1 MPGAAIAAAI
11 LVSSPFACADPVG
24 YLSVRCGGEPL
35 RVTLDGEPAGVCPLD
50 SVPVSPGSHT
60 VQAWPADDRRFTA
73 TPLTRRVE
81 VLTGAL
87 TVVDFSVIRR
97 VRIESEPYG
106 AMISR
111 EGVPLGST
119 PLTLSVSPDDPQCL
133 IEMEGFQSVTVTAES
148 LIEGPSPLR
157 LTLEPIPGVSRTA
170 VLSRRGPSEPER
182 SHLTAYLAGTICAGA
197 ITAALFLSEAA
208 DAEYEE
214 YLITGDLSEMER
226 HFDRAERLDSWAAAS
241 WVVGEVALG
250 ILAYEI
256 LRDRDGGAEVK
267 EGGE

>member
-1 MPGAAIAAAI
+1 MPAAAIAAAV
-11 LVSSPFACADPVG
+11 LASSPLADADPVG

-35 RVTLDGEPAGVCPLD
+35 RVTLDGERAGVCPLD
-50 SVPVSPGSHT
+50 SIPVSPGSHT
-60 VQAWPADDRRFTA
+60 VRGWPADDRRFTA

-81 VLTGAL
+81 ILAGAL
-87 TVVDFSVIRR
+87 TIVDFSVMRR
-97 VRIESEPYG
+97 VRIETEPYG

-111 EGVPLGST
+111 GGAPLGST

-133 IEMEGFQSVTVTAES
+133 IELEGFQPMAVTAES

-157 LTLEPIPGVSRTA
+157 LTLEPMPGVSRTA
-170 VLSRRGPSEPER
+170 VLSRRGPSQPER
-182 SHLTAYLAGTICAGA
+182 SHFATYLAGTVCAGA
-197 ITAALFLSEAA
+197 IAAALFLSEAA

-214 YLITGDLSEMER
+214 YLITGDLGEMER

-250 ILAYEI
+250 ILAYQI
-256 LRDRDGGAEVK
+256 LRDRNGDASVK